1 MTTRTD
7 YLTGASQVDYR
18 IYGVLQNWINNE
30 ANNLE
35 GFINNPSEHV
45 NYNKYV
51 IFDFSALN
59 NRLATLRGVADYL
72 NTITQY
78 KAGNP
83 NFTES
88 MYENALDSIPSI
100 IFQRLLEWLNI
111 RTIEMERII
120 NSNGDPNNVSPL
132 QDYVGMFTFDTN
144 KFGAEYTMFTNALSG
159 TQLIV
164 SYKVEQESANA
175 PTTTTTTTTATP
187 SQDGPTGT
195 V

>member
-1 MTTRTD
+1 LTTRTD
-7 YLTGASQVDYR
+7 YLAGAQQIDYR
-18 IYGVLQNWINNE
+18 IYGVLQSWITNE

-35 GFINNPSEHV
+35 GFIDNPSEHV
-45 NYNKYV
+45 NYNKYI
-51 IFDFSALN
+51 IFDYTALN
-59 NRLATLRGVADYL
+59 NRLTLLRSVADYM

-83 NFTES
+83 NYSES
-88 MYENALDSIPSI
+88 MFENALDNIPSA
-100 IFQRLLEWLNI
+100 IFQRLLDWLNT
-111 RTIEMERII
+111 RTIEMQHII

-144 KFGAEYTMFTNALSG
+144 KFGAEYTMYTNSLDG
-159 TQLIV
+159 VKTV
-164 SYKVEQESANA
+164 VDYKVEQESANS
-175 PTTTTTTTTATP
+175 TTTTTTTAPTP

>member
-7 YLTGASQVDYR
+7 YLAGAQQIDYR
-18 IYGVLQNWINNE
+18 IYGVLQEWITNE

-35 GFINNPSEHV
+35 GFIDNPSEHV
-45 NYNKYV
+45 NYSPYIV
-51 IFDFSALN
+51 LDFTALN
-59 NRLATLRGVADYL
+59 NRLTLLRGVADYM

-83 NFTES
+83 NFSES
-88 MYENALDSIPSI
+88 MFENALDSIPSI
-100 IFQRLLEWLNI
+100 IFQRLLDWLNI
-111 RTIEMERII
+111 RTVEMQHII
-120 NSNGDPNNVSPL
+120 NSNGDPNNISPL

-144 KFGAEYTMFTNALSG
+144 KFDYEYTMYMNALSG

-164 SYKVEQESANA
+164 SYKIEQ
-175 PTTTTTTTTATP
+175 
-187 SQDGPTGT
+187 G